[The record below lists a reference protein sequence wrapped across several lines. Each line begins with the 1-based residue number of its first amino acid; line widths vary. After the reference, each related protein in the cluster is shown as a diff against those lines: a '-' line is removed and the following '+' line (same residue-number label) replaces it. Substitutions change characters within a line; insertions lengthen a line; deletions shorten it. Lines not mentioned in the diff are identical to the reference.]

1 MHREDYGYTKKDDMV
16 ILQLNLHREFFRE
29 ILEGTKKVEY
39 RDRTPY
45 WENRLTNK
53 KYTHIRFRNGY
64 LTVAPEMI
72 VELKRIKKTDDVYQL
87 HLGEIVSK
95 KHVRMLK

>member
-1 MHREDYGYTKKDDMV
+1 MV
-16 ILQLNLHREFFRE
+16 LLQLNLKREFFNA
-29 ILEGTKKVEY
+29 ILDGTKKVEY
-39 RDRTPY
+39 RSKSDY
-45 WENRLTNK
+45 WQRRLTNK

-72 VELKRIKKTDDVYQL
+72 VELKRIKVADDEYRL
-87 HLGEIVSK
+87 YLGEIVSK